1 MKRLAKGIRS
11 LFLRKLDVFENRCGG
26 LLWISFLQL
35 LTTSLHCEELDAD
48 QTNTNTTED
57 ASNVKRFVIL
67 VLLEDDQADSDPG
80 KHDESLVRRDD
91 FQLVVQFDGLV

>member
-1 MKRLAKGIRS
+1 MARGIRS
-11 LFLRKLDVFENRCGG
+11 LLIRELDIFENRCGG
-26 LLWISFLQL
+26 LLRVSCLRF

-48 QTNTNTTED
+48 QTSTNTTED